1 MVLALSYDVVES
13 LVRLFDVI
21 KPYRLDDVYV
31 GMLSEKLGVRA
42 VGNGG
47 FVIPGNERN
56 YDKCNFVPNTLVQ
69 HRAIGECLIRL
80 FLNHKNLS
88 FTSLHE

>member
-1 MVLALSYDVVES
+1 M
-13 LVRLFDVI
+13 I

-42 VGNGG
+42 VDNGG
-47 FVIPGNERN
+47 FVMPVHESD

-88 FTSLHE
+88 FMSNTVCIEF